1 MKVCIIGAGPAGS
14 FSAYNLARAGFDV
27 EIFEN
32 HPEVGKP
39 VQCSGLF
46 TKTIRDVDTIFSGKE
61 FEKRIEGR
69 IKKVRLFSEREKLE
83 LELKEPDL
91 VLDREGFDKWLS
103 SLAEENGVK
112 LHLKSKFLK
121 FEREGGK
128 ILLYI
133 ERQGKIEKIET
144 DFLIGADGFF
154 SQVSKGLGNEREF
167 IPCVQAN
174 IA

>member
-39 VQCSGLF
+39 VQCSGLV
-46 TKTIRDVDTIFSGKE
+46 TKTIRDVDPIFSGKE

-69 IKKVRLFSEREKLE
+69 IKKVRLFSEKEKLE

-91 VLDREGFDKWLS
+91 VLDREGFDKWIS
-103 SLAEENGVK
+103 
-112 LHLKSKFLK
+112 
-121 FEREGGK
+121 
-128 ILLYI
+128 I
-133 ERQGKIEKIET
+133 
-144 DFLIGADGFF
+144 
-154 SQVSKGLGNEREF
+154 
-167 IPCVQAN
+167 
-174 IA
+174 